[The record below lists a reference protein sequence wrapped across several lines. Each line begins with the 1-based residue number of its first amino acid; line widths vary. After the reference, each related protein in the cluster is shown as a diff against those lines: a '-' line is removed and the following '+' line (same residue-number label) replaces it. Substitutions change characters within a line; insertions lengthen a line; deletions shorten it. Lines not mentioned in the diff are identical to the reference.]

1 MMYRSFRY
9 FYLLLLKL
17 SIEKDSYVEFFYSK
31 IKCGFIDVILG
42 EAVKLVV
49 GTAGWRQKYGVTQE
63 GPIDSKSIENLVQ
76 NAKSNG
82 IEWIDTANSYGDAEQ
97 IIGELKPTLKV
108 ATKASFKGASEKD
121 LLRKIRASKKDLKTN
136 PLELLFIHDWDLLG
150 KKEQHLASNLLDSL
164 SNSGEILTWGI
175 SSYSAETL
183 LTLNQF
189 TNSPIRFQINCNILD
204 QRLLQ
209 FLDQFSEPRNLINGG
224 EFWIRSIFLQGL
236 LLNPNSS
243 LRQGSHK
250 DLLNIFSYCELHD
263 IKPITLALSFIKTNQ
278 YCDKIVI
285 GVNNCEQLDQILTAY
300 RQNFDLSNWTEFAS
314 KDVLLIDPRKWY

>member
-1 MMYRSFRY
+1 MSRSFSY

-17 SIEKDSYVEFFYSK
+17 SIEKDSYLEFFCSK
-31 IKCGFIDVILG
+31 IKFRFIDVILG
-42 EAVKLVV
+42 EDVKLVV

-76 NAKSNG
+76 SAKTNG
-82 IEWIDTANSYGDAEQ
+82 IEWIDTASSYGDAEE
-97 IIGELKPTLKV
+97 IIGDLKSTLKV
-108 ATKASFKGASEKD
+108 ATKISFKGTSQSDLLKELRESEKN
-121 LLRKIRASKKDLKTN
+121 LKTS
-136 PLELLFIHDWDLLG
+136 PLNLLFIHDWDLLG
-150 KKEQHLASNLLDSL
+150 KKERHSASNLLDSL
-164 SNSGEILTWGI
+164 TNSGEILAWGI
-175 SSYSAETL
+175 SSYSTATL
-183 LTLNQF
+183 LSLSQF

-250 DLLNIFSYCELHD
+250 DLRNIFSYCEFHD
-263 IKPITLALSFIKTNQ
+263 IKPITLALSFIKTNR

-285 GVNNCEQLDQILTAY
+285 GVNNCEQLGQILTAY
-300 RQNFDLSNWTEFAS
+300 RQNFELSNWTEFAS
-314 KDVLLIDPRKWY
+314 KDVLLIDPRKWH